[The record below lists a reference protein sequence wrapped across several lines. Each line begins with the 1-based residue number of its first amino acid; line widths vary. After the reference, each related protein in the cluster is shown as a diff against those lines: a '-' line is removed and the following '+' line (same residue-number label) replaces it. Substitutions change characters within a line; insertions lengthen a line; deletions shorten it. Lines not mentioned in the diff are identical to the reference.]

1 MSSINEKDVRS
12 DLLMK
17 DIYFSKIECYQNKDL
32 NKLGN
37 INLNTK
43 YDVKIN
49 NISESEKE
57 IIFDVNIENEEGK
70 LKVNLTAIGIF
81 AVTDDLPPD
90 INKDEIF
97 KYNAV
102 AMMFPF
108 IRSEVALITN
118 QPGLRSVMLQ
128 PINIYKLWAK
138 NKYNNNSA

>member
-1 MSSINEKDVRS
+1 MGSINEKDVRS

-49 NISESEKE
+49 NISENEKE

-81 AVTDDLPPD
+81 AVTDDLPSD
-90 INKDEIF
+90 INKEEIF

-108 IRSEVALITN
+108 IRSQVALITN

-128 PINIYKLWAK
+128 PINIYKLWA
-138 NKYNNNSA
+138 NK

>member
-1 MSSINEKDVRS
+1 MSSVNEKDVRS

-37 INLNTK
+37 ISLNTK

-49 NISESEKE
+49 SISENEKE
-57 IIFDVNIENEEGK
+57 IVFDVNIVNEESK
-70 LKVNLTAIGIF
+70 LKVNLTANGIF
-81 AVTDDLPPD
+81 TISKDIPSN
-90 INKDEIF
+90 INKDELF

-108 IRSEVALITN
+108 IRSQVALVTN
-118 QPGLRSVMLQ
+118 QPGLRSVLLQ
-128 PINIYKLWAK
+128 PINIYKLWA
-138 NKYNNNSA
+138 NK

>member
-81 AVTDDLPPD
+81 AVTDDLSSD

-97 KYNAV
+97 KHNAV

-108 IRSEVALITN
+108 IRSQVALITS

-128 PINIYKLWAK
+128 PINIYKLWA
-138 NKYNNNSA
+138 NK